1 MCKIDSLCQ
10 YKLAVTYHKVRQGI
24 PRTEKKKLT
33 KRRQGPDAKSKA
45 AMGGPHIKKPRRSR
59 LVFVTGA
66 GLSLIEHQGTAV
78 VV

>member
-1 MCKIDSLCQ
+1 MCKIGSHCQ
-10 YKLAVTYHKVRQGI
+10 CKLALTYHKVRQGI
-24 PRTEKKKLT
+24 PKTGGKLT

-45 AMGGPHIKKPRRSR
+45 AMGGSPIKKPRRSR